1 MFLVICIVENKQGQK
16 TQTIDRK
23 ETEKKARVFYHQKC
37 TAYNN
42 ADDVKQATILI
53 MTETGVVLPNF
64 IETVLN
70 EETEAEA
77 EE

>member
-23 ETEKKARVFYHQKC
+23 DTEKKARVFYHQKL

-42 ADDVKQATILI
+42 ASDVRKATVLI
-53 MTETGVVLPNF
+53 MTESGVVLPNF
-64 IETVLN
+64 VETVLN
-70 EETEAEA
+70 EETEAE
-77 EE
+77 E